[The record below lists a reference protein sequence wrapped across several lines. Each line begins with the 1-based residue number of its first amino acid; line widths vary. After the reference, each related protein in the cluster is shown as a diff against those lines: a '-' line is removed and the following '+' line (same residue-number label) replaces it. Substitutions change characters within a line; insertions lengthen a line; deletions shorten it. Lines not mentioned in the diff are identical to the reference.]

1 MTLESASSPLDSLQE
16 SQSATSAST
25 PAAPPAI
32 EPHAAIVQA
41 VVASLRERVL
51 PRQRPQSTYR
61 VQFRREFGFKPA
73 TDLVAYWDM
82 LGITDGYASP
92 YFKASPGSTHGYDI
106 VNHNLLNP
114 ELGTADE
121 FHEFVDRLRARN
133 MGHILDFVP
142 NHMGVGNNE
151 NAWWQDVLENG
162 PSSRYSSFFDIDWKP
177 LKKDLEYKVLLP
189 VLGDQFGRV
198 LEARQFNLLTEQGG
212 FFIEYYG
219 RRFPIGPRSFLQ
231 ILRHRQETLSTRLA
245 ADNPHHLEYQSIL
258 TAIGHLPTRMET
270 SPEKLEERER
280 EKEIVKRRLARL
292 CDECPVIRDFL
303 AENIE
308 LFNGR
313 EGDPASFDLLDT
325 LLQDQSYRLSFWR
338 VASDEINYRRFFD
351 VNELAAICM
360 ERREVFDASHRF
372 VLQLLK
378 EDRLDGLRLDHADG
392 LYDPHAYLWQLQ
404 EARFLQLC
412 EEQFLRMVSE
422 SVVAPPGEDVPAPVT
437 WPDVEPRLRDEF
449 AKLRQAD
456 PLSEL
461 VQPLYLVV
469 EKILE
474 NTEELPED
482 WPIHGSTGYDF
493 LNDVNGLFVD
503 GENRQALEATYAR
516 FIEREMEFSELA
528 YDAKR
533 LILKVSMSSELH
545 ALGNQLDRIS
555 ERNRWTQDF
564 TLHGLIQ
571 ALREVIACFPVY
583 RTYTVGEQVLD
594 RDRKYVERAIAAA
607 KHRNPAVSGE
617 VYDFIQSVLLHEKS
631 TQLDP
636 EERALRQQF
645 VGRFQQFTG
654 PVMAKSVED
663 TTFYRYHLLVSLNEV
678 GGSPET
684 MGNLPEEFHRQNQ
697 ERQRLR
703 PFGMLATSTH
713 DTKRAEDVRAR
724 INLLSEIPG
733 EWKQQVTRWA
743 KLNQKSRLMADGE
756 LVPSRNDEY
765 LLYQTLVGTWP
776 LESPDAKSIDS
787 YVGRIQEYMTKA
799 GREAK
804 EHSSWIAPNA
814 AYEQALGEFVKAIL
828 TRPKNKFRA
837 EFEPFVKELSQLGLW
852 NSLSQTLLKL
862 TCPGVP
868 DTYQGTELWDFSLV
882 DPDNRRP
889 VDYALRK
896 QHLESLL
903 PALGRISEDV
913 DQSPDR
919 PALAADLVSTARDG
933 RIKLFVT
940 AAALRLRRALPL
952 LFTRGE
958 YIPLS
963 VTGARARHVCAFARR
978 TTADPSGE
986 QAAIV
991 IVPRL
996 IAQLMEQA
1004 VNSDHKAPVGAGVWE
1019 ATTIT
1024 LPASLQQ
1031 HTWLNIF
1038 TSKTL
1043 PPGPLSLADALQTFP
1058 VALLHGHTPK

>member
-1 MTLESASSPLDSLQE
+1 MST
-16 SQSATSAST
+16 ST
-25 PAAPPAI
+25 PAPQADQ
-32 EPHAAIVQA
+32 HAAIVAA
-41 VVASLRERVL
+41 VVAGLRDQL
-51 PRQRPQSTYR
+51 QLRQRPQSTYR
-61 VQFRREFGFKPA
+61 VQFRREFGFKQA

-106 VNHNLLNP
+106 VDHNLLNP
-114 ELGTADE
+114 ELGTADD
-121 FHEFVDRLRARN
+121 FNDFVDRLRGRG

-162 PSSRYSSFFDIDWKP
+162 PSSRYSNFFDIDWRP
-177 LKKDLEYKVLLP
+177 LKEDLEHKVLLP
-189 VLGDQFGRV
+189 VLGGQFGRV
-198 LEARQFNLLTEQGG
+198 LEARQFNLLAEQGG

-219 RRFPIGPRSFLQ
+219 RRFPVGPRSFQQ
-231 ILRHRQETLSTRLA
+231 ILRHRLETLPARLPT
-245 ADNPHHLEYQSIL
+245 DDPHHLEYHSIL

-270 SPEKLEERER
+270 MPEKLEERER
-280 EKEIVKRRLARL
+280 EKEVIKRRLARL
-292 CDECPVIRDFL
+292 CDESPVIRGFL
-303 AENIE
+303 AENVE
-308 LFNGR
+308 LFNGK

-351 VNELAAICM
+351 INELAAICM
-360 ERREVFDASHRF
+360 ERREVFDASHRL

-378 EDRLDGLRLDHADG
+378 EGRLDGLRLDHADG

-412 EEQFLRMVSE
+412 EEQFSRIVSE
-422 SVVAPPGEDVPAPVT
+422 SVVTPPGEDVPAPVT
-437 WPDVEPRLRDEF
+437 WPDVEPRLREEF

-456 PLSEL
+456 PFSEL

-503 GENRQALEATYAR
+503 GENRQPLEATYAK
-516 FIEREMEFSELA
+516 FIDRIVEFSELG

-545 ALGNQLDRIS
+545 TLGNQLDRIS

-594 RDRKYVERAIAAA
+594 RDRKYVERAISAA

-617 VYDFIQSVLLHEKS
+617 VYDFIQSVLLHENN
-631 TQLDP
+631 TQRAP

-663 TTFYRYHLLVSLNEV
+663 TTFYRYHILVSLNEV

-743 KLNQKSRLMADGE
+743 KLNQKSRLSADGE
-756 LVPSRNDEY
+756 VVPSRNDEY

-776 LESPDAKSIDS
+776 LETPDATAIET
-787 YVGRIQEYMTKA
+787 YVERIQEYMAKA

-804 EHSSWIAPNA
+804 VHSSWIAPNE
-814 AYEQALGEFVKAIL
+814 AYEQALRDFVKTIL
-828 TRPKNKFRA
+828 TEPKNKFRA
-837 EFEPFVKELSQLGLW
+837 EFEPFVKEIAQLGLW

-889 VDYALRK
+889 VDYTLRK
-896 QHLESLL
+896 MLLESLL
-903 PALGRISEDV
+903 PALDPFPEAVAQIT
-913 DQSPDR
+913 DR
-919 PALAADLVSTARDG
+919 RAFAADLVSNARDG

-940 AAALRLRRALPL
+940 AAALRLRRALPR

-978 TTADPSGE
+978 TTEDHAGE

-996 IAQLMEQA
+996 VAQLMEQA
-1004 VNSDHKAPVGAGVWE
+1004 VNSNHNAPVGAGVWE
-1019 ATTIT
+1019 ATTIN
-1024 LPASLQQ
+1024 LPADLQQ
-1031 HTWLNIF
+1031 HAWLNIF
-1038 TSKTL
+1038 TGESL
-1043 PPGPLSLADALQTFP
+1043 APGPLSLADALQTFP
-1058 VALLHGHTPK
+1058 VALLRAQQSM